1 MAELTINRAPL
12 GVSTPVGTSAGVL
25 RLLLQRGV
33 GAPLLLLAVLAM
45 VILPLPPLALDVLF
59 TFNIALSVLVV
70 MAVVNVSRPLDF
82 GIFPTVLLLA
92 TLLRLAL
99 NVASTRVVLLHGHE
113 GTAAAGHVIEAFGHF
128 VVGGNYAV
136 GIVVFGILTII
147 NFVVV
152 TKGAGRI
159 SEVSARF
166 TLDAM
171 PGKQM
176 AIDAD
181 LNAGLINQDEARLR
195 RSEVRAEADFYGSMD
210 GASKFV
216 RGDATAG
223 ILILLIN
230 IAGGLAI
237 GTLSHGMAFSDAARV
252 YTLLTIGDG
261 LVAQIPAL
269 LLSTGV
275 AIIVTRMSKA
285 QDLGKELS
293 RQLLSH
299 PRSLA
304 VAGGVLGVMG
314 LIPGM
319 PNVAFLLFAAGCGGG
334 AWLLQRRRKLLAAA
348 AAAPSAAATAA
359 TVPAEQRELSWDDVQ
374 SVDLIG
380 VEVGFRLVPLV
391 DKVQGGELLARIRGV
406 RRKLSQELGFLVQSV
421 HIRDNLELSPNAYR
435 ISLAGVV
442 LAESVVY
449 PDRELAINPGRV
461 FGKPPGIETRDPAFG
476 MEAVWIEPA
485 KREHA
490 QTLGYTVVDASTV
503 IATHLSSVIQSHA
516 HELLGHEEVQ
526 QLLNGLA
533 KTAPRLVEDLVP
545 KALPLGVV
553 VRVLQGLLSER
564 VPIRNLRAIVETLA
578 EHAARTQDPAVL
590 QSQVRI
596 ALGRQIVQDIVGS
609 GAELPVITLEPDLE
623 QLLQSTLQG
632 QAIGNAALEPGLA
645 ERLQAKLADSA
656 QRQEASNEAAVL
668 MVAPQLR
675 TTLARFTRATV
686 PSLHVLAWN
695 EIPDNRRVRLVAAV
709 GR

>member
-1 MAELTINRAPL
+1 
-12 GVSTPVGTSAGVL
+12 
-25 RLLLQRGV
+25 
-33 GAPLLLLAVLAM
+33 
-45 VILPLPPLALDVLF
+45 
-59 TFNIALSVLVV
+59 
-70 MAVVNVSRPLDF
+70 
-82 GIFPTVLLLA
+82 LLLA

-113 GTAAAGHVIEAFGHF
+113 GTAAAGHVIEAFGQF

-136 GIVVFGILTII
+136 GIVVFSILTII

-166 TLDAM
+166 TLDSM

-181 LNAGLINQDEARLR
+181 LNAGLINQDEARIR
-195 RSEVRAEADFYGSMD
+195 RAEVRAEADFYGSMD

-223 ILILLIN
+223 ILILIIN
-230 IAGGLAI
+230 VVGGLAI
-237 GTLSHGMAFSDAARV
+237 GTLSHGLGFAEAARV

-275 AIIVTRMSKA
+275 AIIVTRMSRA
-285 QDLGKELS
+285 QDMGSELT
-293 RQLLSH
+293 RQLFRH
-299 PRSLA
+299 PRGLA
-304 VAGGVLGVMG
+304 VAGSLLGVMG

-319 PNVAFLLFAAGCGGG
+319 PNAAFLVFGGICGAG
-334 AWLLQRRRKLLAAA
+334 AWYLKRRASRAAI
-348 AAAPSAAATAA
+348 AATAA
-359 TVPAEQRELSWDDVQ
+359 PVARPSTADAEQRELSWDDVQ
-374 SVDLIG
+374 PVDLIG
-380 VEVGFRLVPLV
+380 LEVGFRLVPMV
-391 DKVQGGELLARIRGV
+391 DKSQGGELLSRIRGV

-421 HIRDNLELSPNAYR
+421 HIRDNLELAPNAYR
-435 ISLAGVV
+435 ISLAGV
-442 LAESVVY
+442 AIADAVVY

-476 MEAVWIEPA
+476 MEAVWIEPS

-503 IATHLSSVIQSHA
+503 VATHLSNVIQTHA

-545 KALPLGVV
+545 KTLSLGVV
-553 VRVLQGLLSER
+553 VRVLQGLLAER
-564 VPIRNLRAIVETLA
+564 VPIRNLRAIVEALA
-578 EHAARTQDPAVL
+578 EHAARTQDPTVL
-590 QSQVRI
+590 QAQVRI

-609 GAELPVITLEPDLE
+609 GAELPVITLEPELE
-623 QLLQSTLQG
+623 QLLQASLQG
-632 QAIGNAALEPGLA
+632 QGGGNAAIEPGLA
-645 ERLQAKLADSA
+645 ERLQSRLAESA
-656 QRQEASNEAAVL
+656 VRQEASGEATVL

-686 PSLHVLAWN
+686 PGLHVLAWN